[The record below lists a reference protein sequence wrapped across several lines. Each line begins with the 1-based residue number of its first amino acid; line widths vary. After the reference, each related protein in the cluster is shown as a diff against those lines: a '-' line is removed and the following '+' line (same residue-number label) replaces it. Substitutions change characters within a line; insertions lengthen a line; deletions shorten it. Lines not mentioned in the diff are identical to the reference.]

1 MELTPLR
8 YFVEIAA
15 KGHVTRA
22 ARSLGVTQPALSAML
37 RKLEREV
44 GTDLLHRTGKGV
56 ELTEAGRVF
65 LRHATA
71 AVREADDAQRAVR
84 ELLGLERGTVRI
96 GGGATATTYLIPPV
110 VGAMRRQHP
119 GLRFVVREA
128 GSNAVAQA
136 VASGELDLGI
146 VTLPITVPDGDTLEK
161 TPLVTDELRLIAP
174 HAPHAP
180 HEPLGTTH
188 LPTALR
194 DEISPPPPP
203 PPSPPPPRQPSSRE
217 SSSRESSSR
226 ESTFREPTFRFR
238 DLVGVP
244 VVGFEAGS
252 AVRLLIDDAAAKA
265 GVTLNYVMELRSIE
279 GIKEMVA
286 AGIGVAFVS
295 RFALT
300 PHPLAPASASASATE
315 HPRDARLV
323 GLALKSGTLSRTLA
337 MVAPRDRI
345 KSPAAAAFAEGLT
358 KHLRVTRSRSA
369 TK

>member
-22 ARSLGVTQPALSAML
+22 ARALGVTQPALSAML

-84 ELLGLERGTVRI
+84 ELLGLEQGTVRI

-146 VTLPITVPDGDTLEK
+146 VTLPITVPDGETLEK

-174 HAPHAP
+174 
-180 HEPLGTTH
+180 LGGVH
-188 LPTALR
+188 LPDTLR
-194 DEISPPPPP
+194 DEIMRTTHAS
-203 PPSPPPPRQPSSRE
+203 RDASSRDATTAE
-217 SSSRESSSR
+217 A
-226 ESTFREPTFRFR
+226 TFRFK

-265 GVTLNYVMELRSIE
+265 GVSLNYVMELRSIE

-295 RFALT
+295 RFALHD
-300 PHPLAPASASASATE
+300 PVSANAQSSDRRVDIVASPF
-315 HPRDARLV
+315 PRDSRLV
-323 GLALKSGTLSRTLA
+323 GGGLALKSGTLSRTLA

-345 KSPAAAAFAEGLT
+345 KSPAADAFAQELT
-358 KHLRVTRSRSA
+358 KHLRVTRSRTA
-369 TK
+369 K

>member
-146 VTLPITVPDGDTLEK
+146 VTLPITVPDGETLEK

-174 HAPHAP
+174 
-180 HEPLGTTH
+180 LGGTHPH
-188 LPTALR
+188 LPAAIGNEITR
-194 DEISPPPPP
+194 DI
-203 PPSPPPPRQPSSRE
+203 SSRE
-217 SSSRESSSR
+217 SSSRE
-226 ESTFREPTFRFR
+226 PTFRFK

-295 RFALT
+295 RFALPPHA
-300 PHPLAPASASASATE
+300 PHPPATAAASSHA
-315 HPRDARLV
+315 HPRDSRLGGWGV
-323 GLALKSGTLSRTLA
+323 GLALKGGTLSRTLA

-345 KSPAAAAFAEGLT
+345 KSPAADAFAQELT
-358 KHLRVTRSRSA
+358 RHLRVTRARSA

>member
-1 MELTPLR
+1 MGRPHRNQPALELTPLR

-15 KGHVTRA
+15 RGHVTRA

-44 GTDLLHRTGKGV
+44 GADLLHRTGKGV

-146 VTLPITVPDGDTLEK
+146 VTLPITVPDGETLEK

-174 HAPHAP
+174 
-180 HEPLGTTH
+180 LGGTH
-188 LPTALR
+188 LPAALR
-194 DEISPPPPP
+194 DEISPP
-203 PPSPPPPRQPSSRE
+203 SPQPSSRDL
-217 SSSRESSSR
+217 SA
-226 ESTFREPTFRFR
+226 REPSFRFK

-295 RFALT
+295 RFALNAGADT
-300 PHPLAPASASASATE
+300 SGLS

-323 GLALKSGTLSRTLA
+323 GLALKAGTLSRTLA

-345 KSPAAAAFAEGLT
+345 KSPAADAFAQELT
-358 KHLRVTRSRSA
+358 RHLRVTRSRG